1 MTYRAII
8 LHGVFDSLELGGDAE
23 KQTDVVSGG
32 DAVREE
38 LDESVLQSATCPK
51 ALISGRQLTWQSP

>member
-1 MTYRAII
+1 MVSDVEGRTHRAII
-8 LHGVFDSLELGGDAE
+8 LHGVFDRLELGSDAE

-38 LDESVLQSATCPK
+38 LNES
-51 ALISGRQLTWQSP
+51 IR

>member
-1 MTYRAII
+1 MTYRAVI

-23 KQTDVVSGG
+23 KQTDIVSGG

-38 LDESVLQSATCPK
+38 LDKSV
-51 ALISGRQLTWQSP
+51 